1 LTHPPVYI
9 GPAKPIDRQA
19 PPEVPRRRYVPVIG
33 DFLRAAV
40 EQYRFVPQRPRDEL
54 EYKREYARMAAA
66 AGLSKDQI
74 VRVYAFESGGN
85 GKYDVQAG
93 LEYPRP
99 DARAIST
106 ALGYNQLLCTN
117 SVGLMAENGDQFVR
131 ALTAKG
137 APLSGAARARLNE
150 KIKVVQ
156 RMAEV
161 ARSVPNTWAAHEK
174 LAQTPQGLGIHA
186 TVLDIEIG
194 PLLQTQKL
202 LDSVIFAR
210 RRGVARPLTAA
221 ELEMMNLAGDGN
233 GLDMIMMPAAMRG
246 EVPTSNFFQRA
257 GYELNPVANRNA
269 VVDKMLASVSTKMDR
284 EINLQGARDMAEA
297 YPK

>member
-1 LTHPPVYI
+1 
-9 GPAKPIDRQA
+9 
-19 PPEVPRRRYVPVIG
+19 
-33 DFLRAAV
+33 
-40 EQYRFVPQRPRDEL
+40 
-54 EYKREYARMAAA
+54 
-66 AGLSKDQI
+66 
-74 VRVYAFESGGN
+74 
-85 GKYDVQAG
+85 
-93 LEYPRP
+93 
-99 DARAIST
+99 
-106 ALGYNQLLCTN
+106 
-117 SVGLMAENGDQFVR
+117 
-131 ALTAKG
+131 
-137 APLSGAARARLNE
+137 
-150 KIKVVQ
+150 
-156 RMAEV
+156 MAEV

-186 TVLDIEIG
+186 AVLDIDIG

-284 EINLQGARDMAEA
+284 EINLHGARDMAEA